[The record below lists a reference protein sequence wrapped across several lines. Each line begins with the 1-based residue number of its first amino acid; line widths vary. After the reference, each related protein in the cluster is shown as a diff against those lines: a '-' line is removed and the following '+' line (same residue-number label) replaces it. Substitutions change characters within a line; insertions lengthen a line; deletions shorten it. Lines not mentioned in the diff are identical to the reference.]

1 MRRSRFDR
9 ISKTLFIRTN
19 IKSCQTYKNNCYVNQ
34 EISGFSARKQ
44 KLIIQNT
51 FLQLHSIES
60 NRSIYSS
67 LTVFEQWNH
76 LPSSAVS
83 FFFVP
88 FSDIVLRRARREIFL
103 SRFSAEK
110 ERTLMKQNS
119 ANRIERVRGSVSRRG
134 GTSGKL
140 SERAFF
146 ISACV
151 RACVVFL
158 LYRFICFVWQQNS
171 ATSNL
176 ELHCH
181 CWVGDAVR
189 EKIGP
194 TATSPPRP
202 RASSCQGRSGISGW
216 AGRSVSSSR
225 SAVHRSRAPPS
236 CPARSCRACH
246 VSPPEGRPGS
256 PACSRPDC
264 PPEDSR
270 GSAWPGSPR
279 SRCVSPDR
287 NCTVCVCPGRTSTPV
302 LSANVAQ

>member
-119 ANRIERVRGSVSRRG
+119 ANRIERVRGSVSRRVENCRNVR
-134 GTSGKL
+134 SSFL
-140 SERAFF
+140 PV
-146 ISACV
+146 CV
-151 RACVVFL
+151 RVLFFFYIV
-158 LYRFICFVWQQNS
+158 LY
-171 ATSNL
+171 
-176 ELHCH
+176 
-181 CWVGDAVR
+181 
-189 EKIGP
+189 
-194 TATSPPRP
+194 
-202 RASSCQGRSGISGW
+202 ASSDNKTR
-216 AGRSVSSSR
+216 R
-225 SAVHRSRAPPS
+225 HRI
-236 CPARSCRACH
+236 
-246 VSPPEGRPGS
+246 
-256 PACSRPDC
+256 
-264 PPEDSR
+264 
-270 GSAWPGSPR
+270 
-279 SRCVSPDR
+279 
-287 NCTVCVCPGRTSTPV
+287 
-302 LSANVAQ
+302 